1 MAETKALVLR
11 TAGTNCDV
19 ETAFALER
27 AGATADRIH
36 VNRIAEK
43 PALLSQFA
51 ILVIPGG
58 FSYGDDIAA
67 GRVLANELIQRF
79 GEAVLDYVHR
89 DRIVIGICNGF
100 QMLVKTG
107 LLPGFDHDALGR
119 QQVTLTGNDSAKFE
133 DRWVTL
139 EASSG
144 TSLFTEGLDR
154 LELPVAHAE
163 GKFVTDSDDTLARLI
178 NNDQVVFRYVSG
190 DGAECVYPDN
200 PNGSVHDIAGIQD
213 ASGRVLGM
221 MPHPER
227 YVLALQHPRW
237 RRDRLKEEGL
247 GLKIFENAVRAVK

>member
-1 MAETKALVLR
+1 VGDIKALVLR

-19 ETAFALER
+19 ETAFALEL
-27 AGATADRIH
+27 AGAIPARIH

-43 PALLSQFA
+43 PALLSEFA
-51 ILVIPGG
+51 ILVVPGG

-107 LLPGFDHDALGR
+107 LLPGFDHKALGH
-119 QQVTLTGNDSAKFE
+119 QQVTLTGNDSGRFE
-133 DRWVTL
+133 DRWVML
-139 EASSG
+139 EAPSRG
-144 TSLFTEGLDR
+144 SLFTEGLDR

-163 GKFVTDSDDTLARLI
+163 GKFVTDSQETLARLVD
-178 NNDQVVFRYVSG
+178 NGQVVFRYVSR
-190 DGAECVYPDN
+190 DGGEIAYPDN

-227 YVLALQHPRW
+227 YALALQHPRW
-237 RRDRLKEEGL
+237 RREALKGEGL
-247 GLKIFENAVRAVK
+247 GLKVFQNAVRALT